1 MYKPHPYNNIHYTL
15 TKYISSIKNKKW
27 GDMKIKAIRHTTNN
41 KIAGGVRLM
50 LAVVFLMTG
59 PMKLLVPQLSDAWSC
74 NC

>member
-1 MYKPHPYNNIHYTL
+1 
-15 TKYISSIKNKKW
+15 
-27 GDMKIKAIRHTTNN
+27 MKIKAIRHTTNN